1 MVGFLMSSCESP
13 GSTKLL
19 NFTIFIGMN
28 LKTDLPQIGLRPLE
42 KRDIPALIQH
52 ADNPHIAGNL
62 RNRFPTP
69 YTEKDAMEY
78 IEKQVVEG
86 IPQNLAI
93 TKEDQLIGIMGYI
106 PQSDVYRLTAE
117 IGYWVSEDYWN
128 KGITTAAIK
137 VFVPWVFGQSDLVRL
152 YANVFDF
159 NPASKRVLEKVGFTF
174 EGVSR
179 NAVVKGDVI
188 YDEYRY
194 AILKTSVDGD

>member
-1 MVGFLMSSCESP
+1 MVGFLMSGCPIS
-13 GSTKLL
+13 GVQNVLK
-19 NFTIFIGMN
+19 FTTFIGMN
-28 LKTDLPQIGLRPLE
+28 LQTDIPRICLRPLE

-62 RNRFPTP
+62 RDRFPSP
-69 YTEKDAMEY
+69 YTEKDALAY
-78 IEKQVVEG
+78 IEKQQTEG
-86 IPQNLAI
+86 VTQNLAI
-93 TKEDQLIGIMGYI
+93 TKEDKLIGIMGYI
-106 PQSDVYRLTAE
+106 PQADVYRLTAE
-117 IGYWVSEDYWN
+117 IGYWVSEDFWN

-159 NPASKRVLEKVGFTF
+159 NPASKRVLEKVGFNF
-174 EGVSR
+174 EGISR

-194 AILKTSVDGD
+194 AILKTNVDGD